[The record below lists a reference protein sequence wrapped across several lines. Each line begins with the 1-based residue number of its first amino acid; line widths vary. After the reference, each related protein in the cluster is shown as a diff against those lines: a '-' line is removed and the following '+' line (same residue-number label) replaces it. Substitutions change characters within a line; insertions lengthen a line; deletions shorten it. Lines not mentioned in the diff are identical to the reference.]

1 MSSSGKTTPSVIL
14 REIIKDKIMK
24 EESFSVNIF
33 TAFTVLGIISALIF
47 NGEHTQDLD
56 YGLYGPAAVV
66 VWSYLTAL
74 ISIGC
79 ILLIRIVREPSYV
92 FSGTTS
98 ISALATIFLMIWIVS
113 INLKYFKKINMNAI
127 PSHYFTYSW
136 WTSALLLVQS
146 TFVFVTIGGP
156 FSDNDAD
163 KKSLISRI
171 SVLNNVIIFLSF
183 VLVLIQQIILDKF
196 SVDVL

>member
-1 MSSSGKTTPSVIL
+1 MSSTSERTSGVIL
-14 REIIKDKIMK
+14 REIIKDKIMR
-24 EESFSVNIF
+24 EESFSVNVF
-33 TAFTVLGIISALIF
+33 TAFTVIGIISALIF
-47 NGEHTQDLD
+47 NGDHTQDLD

-79 ILLIRIVREPSYV
+79 ILLIKTVRDPSYV
-92 FSGTTS
+92 FSATTS
-98 ISALATIFLMIWIVS
+98 MSALATIFLMIWIVS
-113 INLKYFKKINMNAI
+113 MNLKYFKKINMNAI
-127 PSHYFTYSW
+127 PRHYFTYSW

-146 TFVFVTIGGP
+146 SFVFLTMGGP
-156 FSDNDAD
+156 FDDIE
-163 KKSLISRI
+163 KKSLLSRI

-183 VLVLIQQIILDKF
+183 VLVMIQQIILDKF

>member
-1 MSSSGKTTPSVIL
+1 MSSTGERTSSVIL
-14 REIIKDKIMK
+14 REIIKEKIME
-24 EESFSVNIF
+24 EESFSVSVF
-33 TAFTVLGIISALIF
+33 TAFTVIGIISALIF

-79 ILLIRIVREPSYV
+79 ILLIKTVREPSYV
-92 FSGTTS
+92 FSATTS

-113 INLKYFKKINMNAI
+113 MNLKYFKKINMNAI

-146 TFVFVTIGGP
+146 VIVFLTMGGP
-156 FSDNDAD
+156 FSDPE
-163 KKSLISRI
+163 KKSLLSRI
-171 SVLNNVIIFLSF
+171 SILNNIIIFLSF
-183 VLVLIQQIILDKF
+183 VLVMIQQIILDKF

>member
-1 MSSSGKTTPSVIL
+1 MSSTGERTSSVIL
-14 REIIKDKIMK
+14 REIIKEKIME
-24 EESFSVNIF
+24 EESFSVNVF
-33 TAFTVLGIISALIF
+33 TAFTVIGIISALIF

-79 ILLIRIVREPSYV
+79 ILLIKTVREPSYV
-92 FSGTTS
+92 FSATTS

-113 INLKYFKKINMNAI
+113 MNLKYFKKINMNAI

-146 TFVFVTIGGP
+146 VIVFLTMGGP
-156 FSDNDAD
+156 FSDPE
-163 KKSLISRI
+163 KKSLLSRI
-171 SVLNNVIIFLSF
+171 SILNNIIIFLSF
-183 VLVLIQQIILDKF
+183 VLVMIQQIILDKF

>member
-1 MSSSGKTTPSVIL
+1 MASL
-14 REIIKDKIMK
+14 
-24 EESFSVNIF
+24 N
-33 TAFTVLGIISALIF
+33 
-47 NGEHTQDLD
+47 EHTQDLD

-79 ILLIRIVREPSYV
+79 ILLIKTVRDPSYV
-92 FSGTTS
+92 FSATTS
-98 ISALATIFLMIWIVS
+98 MSALATIFLMIWIVS
-113 INLKYFKKINMNAI
+113 MNLKYFKKINMNAI

-146 TFVFVTIGGP
+146 VIVFLTMGGP
-156 FSDNDAD
+156 FSDHE
-163 KKSLISRI
+163 KKSLLSRI
-171 SVLNNVIIFLSF
+171 SVLNNIIIFLSF
-183 VLVLIQQIILDKF
+183 VLVMIQQIILDKF

>member
-1 MSSSGKTTPSVIL
+1 MSSTGERTSSVIL
-14 REIIKDKIMK
+14 REIIKEKIME
-24 EESFSVNIF
+24 EESFSVSVF
-33 TAFTVLGIISALIF
+33 TAFTVIGIISALIF

-79 ILLIRIVREPSYV
+79 ILLIKTVREPSYV
-92 FSGTTS
+92 FSATTS

-113 INLKYFKKINMNAI
+113 MNLKYFKKINMNAI

-146 TFVFVTIGGP
+146 VIVFLTMGGP
-156 FSDNDAD
+156 FSDPE
-163 KKSLISRI
+163 KKSLLSRI
-171 SVLNNVIIFLSF
+171 SVLNNIIIFLSF
-183 VLVLIQQIILDKF
+183 VLVMIQQIILDKF

>member
-1 MSSSGKTTPSVIL
+1 MSSTSERTSGVIL

-24 EESFSVNIF
+24 EESFSVNVF
-33 TAFTVLGIISALIF
+33 TAFTVIGIISALIF
-47 NGEHTQDLD
+47 NGDHTQDLE

-79 ILLIRIVREPSYV
+79 ILLIKTVREPSYV
-92 FSGTTS
+92 FSATTS

-113 INLKYFKKINMNAI
+113 MNLKYFKKINMNAI

-146 TFVFVTIGGP
+146 VIVFLTMGGP
-156 FSDNDAD
+156 FSDPE
-163 KKSLISRI
+163 KKSLLSRI
-171 SVLNNVIIFLSF
+171 SVLNNIIIFLSF
-183 VLVLIQQIILDKF
+183 VLVMIQQIILDKF

>member
-1 MSSSGKTTPSVIL
+1 MSSTGERTSSVIL
-14 REIIKDKIMK
+14 REIIKEKIME
-24 EESFSVNIF
+24 EESFSVSVF
-33 TAFTVLGIISALIF
+33 TAFTVIGIISALIF

-79 ILLIRIVREPSYV
+79 ILLIKTVREPSYV
-92 FSGTTS
+92 FSATTS
-98 ISALATIFLMIWIVS
+98 MSALATIFLMIWIVS
-113 INLKYFKKINMNAI
+113 MNLKYFKKINMNAI

-146 TFVFVTIGGP
+146 VIVFLTMGGP
-156 FSDNDAD
+156 FSDPE
-163 KKSLISRI
+163 KKSLLSRI
-171 SVLNNVIIFLSF
+171 SVLNNIIIFLSF
-183 VLVLIQQIILDKF
+183 VLVMIQQIILDKF

>member
-1 MSSSGKTTPSVIL
+1 MSSSGKTTSSVIL
-14 REIIKDKIMK
+14 REIIKEKIME
-24 EESFSVNIF
+24 EESFSVNVF
-33 TAFTVLGIISALIF
+33 TAFTVIGIVSALIF

-74 ISIGC
+74 FSIGC
-79 ILLIRIVREPSYV
+79 ILLIKTVREPSYV
-92 FSGTTS
+92 FSATTS

-113 INLKYFKKINMNAI
+113 MNLKYFKKINMNAI

-146 TFVFVTIGGP
+146 VIVFLTMGGP
-156 FSDNDAD
+156 FSDPE
-163 KKSLISRI
+163 KKSLLSRI
-171 SVLNNVIIFLSF
+171 SVLNNIIIFLCF
-183 VLVLIQQIILDKF
+183 VLVMIQQIILDKF

>member
-1 MSSSGKTTPSVIL
+1 MSSTGKPTPSVIL

-24 EESFSVNIF
+24 EESFSVSVF
-33 TAFTVLGIISALIF
+33 TAFTVIGIISALIF

-79 ILLIRIVREPSYV
+79 ILLIKTVREPSYV
-92 FSGTTS
+92 FSATTS

-113 INLKYFKKINMNAI
+113 MNLKYFKKINMNAI
-127 PSHYFTYSW
+127 PNHYFTYSW

-146 TFVFVTIGGP
+146 VIVFLTMGGP
-156 FSDNDAD
+156 FPDPE
-163 KKSLISRI
+163 KKSLLSRI
-171 SVLNNVIIFLSF
+171 SVLNNIIIFLSF
-183 VLVLIQQIILDKF
+183 VLVMIQQIILDKF

>member
-1 MSSSGKTTPSVIL
+1 MSSTGERTSGVIL
-14 REIIKDKIMK
+14 REIIKEKIMK
-24 EESFSVNIF
+24 EESFSVSVF
-33 TAFTVLGIISALIF
+33 TAFTVIGIISALIF

-79 ILLIRIVREPSYV
+79 ILLIKTVREPSYV
-92 FSGTTS
+92 FSATTS

-113 INLKYFKKINMNAI
+113 MNLKYFKKINMNAI

-146 TFVFVTIGGP
+146 LIVFLTMGGP
-156 FSDNDAD
+156 FDDD
-163 KKSLISRI
+163 EKKSLLSRI
-171 SVLNNVIIFLSF
+171 SVLNNIIIFLSF
-183 VLVLIQQIILDKF
+183 VLVMIQQIILDKF

>member
-1 MSSSGKTTPSVIL
+1 MSSIGERTSGVIL
-14 REIIKDKIMK
+14 REIIKDKIMR
-24 EESFSVNIF
+24 EESFSVNVF
-33 TAFTVLGIISALIF
+33 TAFTVIGIISALIF
-47 NGEHTQDLD
+47 NGDHTQDLE

-79 ILLIRIVREPSYV
+79 ILLIKTVREPSYV
-92 FSGTTS
+92 FSATTS

-113 INLKYFKKINMNAI
+113 MNLKYFKKINMNAI

-146 TFVFVTIGGP
+146 IIVFLTMGGP
-156 FSDNDAD
+156 FSDPE
-163 KKSLISRI
+163 KKSLLSRI

-183 VLVLIQQIILDKF
+183 ILVMIQQIILDKF